1 MSSTTPASSTSS
13 TTPPTGPRLP
23 RVVVGVDG
31 SPCSAEA
38 LTWTLRHAVQAGAQ
52 VEAVACWQAPTLAMG
67 VGYGAYIDAST
78 YDMTG
83 PTTEMLEKAVAAGVG
98 EVPGAEAV
106 DVQCS
111 VLEAYPAR
119 ALLAAAEGADLLVVG
134 SRGHGELSAMLLGSV
149 GLHCV
154 THSSC
159 PVVVVRG
166 GQQAQAGDA

>member
-1 MSSTTPASSTSS
+1 MPSNAPPISSPDSPAAARVT
-13 TTPPTGPRLP
+13 

-31 SPCSAEA
+31 SACSAQA
-38 LTWTLRHAVQAGAQ
+38 LTWTLRHAVLLGAQ
-52 VEAVACWQAPTLAMG
+52 VEAVACWQAPTIAMG
-67 VGYGAYIDAST
+67 AAGYGAYIDPST

-98 EVPGAEAV
+98 DVPGAETL
-106 DVQCS
+106 DVHCQ

-119 ALLAAAEGADLLVVG
+119 ALLTAAEGADLLVVG
-134 SRGHGELSAMLLGSV
+134 SRGHGELSSVLLGSV

-154 THSSC
+154 THAPC

-166 GQQAQAGDA
+166 TQPSEVDSA